1 MLDDETARRWA
12 ALPGFSRRGSKSTV
26 FGQQSR
32 AQSAHS
38 RRRDFGSER
47 CDAGEA
53 ERPRAES
60 GSKWL
65 KRAQTQQREPMR
77 MLLPR
82 HHLARALG
90 LALNTTAAHEA
101 PVVEEELQQVQVR
114 AANVATQREGTC
126 AAASGRS
133 PPANCSAAFA
143 PWHVAPRQRPLGPYS
158 PTQRQADPSPAQPC
172 QNACDVLGKR
182 CSTSASRTR
191 VSGVSW
197 A

>member
-32 AQSAHS
+32 AQSARS
-38 RRRDFGSER
+38 RRQDFGSKR
-47 CDAGEA
+47 CDAGA
-53 ERPRAES
+53 AKRPRAES

-82 HHLARALG
+82 HHLARALV

-101 PVVEEELQQVQVR
+101 PVVSKYE
-114 AANVATQREGTC
+114 
-126 AAASGRS
+126 
-133 PPANCSAAFA
+133 
-143 PWHVAPRQRPLGPYS
+143 
-158 PTQRQADPSPAQPC
+158 
-172 QNACDVLGKR
+172 
-182 CSTSASRTR
+182 
-191 VSGVSW
+191 
-197 A
+197 